1 VAAYRLQQSYAGG
14 AFEVVAEQSGR
25 GEGTYEET
33 LDDLRAGRHTFRLS
47 WTTGSGQEVVGPE
60 TEATVTV
67 DRQIV
72 VTRKPFPNPAR
83 TSAQLEL
90 TAQQTQNVLLALYDV
105 TGRYLGIVHVGTLRA
120 GEPSRIRL
128 NGLDRFA
135 SGQHFIRVIGDT
147 FDEAVPLTLIR

>member
-1 VAAYRLQQSYAGG
+1 
-14 AFEVVAEQSGR
+14 
-25 GEGTYEET
+25 
-33 LDDLRAGRHTFRLS
+33 
-47 WTTGSGQEVVGPE
+47 
-60 TEATVTV
+60 VTV

-83 TSAQLEL
+83 SSFQLEL
-90 TAQQTQNVLLALYDV
+90 TAERTQNVLLALYDI

-128 NGLDRFA
+128 NGLDRYA

-147 FDEAVPLTLIR
+147 IDTAIPVTLLR